1 MLVTLELLNQSSV
14 ELGKIFEGEEDASKT
29 PPRKKLKFQAK
40 HNQIYLKKWEDMFS
54 WVVE

>member
-1 MLVTLELLNQSSV
+1 MLATLDLLNQSSV
-14 ELGKIFEGEEDASKT
+14 KLAKTFEGEEDPSKA

-54 WVVE
+54 WVME